1 MDSTKLAA
9 RTQTLLNQ
17 VKGNPDL
24 GADAAE
30 AAQLVAELRPV
41 LRFLEH
47 RYYVEYDPL
56 VADIEY
62 DTLFRLL
69 KGLEA
74 RHPDLIHPDS
84 PTQRI
89 HQGLIESFDKV
100 EHLTPMISLD
110 NTTKLEELRLF
121 HISVL
126 ENLGVL
132 RAGNDSKAWRDR
144 VKESEETLV
153 QATGGEQ
160 TDLFSDNTDGDLFAG
175 LTGADLEYNVEPKFD
190 GAGIALLYENNALVR
205 GASRGNGRVGDDI
218 TANIRTIRALP
229 LAVPLQDHGIVRMEV
244 RGEAIIRLSDFEKV
258 NERRTLAGEAPF
270 ANPRNACAGSLRQQ
284 DPTEVAQRML
294 SAFIYHI
301 SYMELA
307 DGTDPIQRY
316 PSHTD
321 RLELLQSLGF
331 PVPESNSS
339 KGIDGTYRL
348 CQSWTERRD
357 ELAYEIDGCVI
368 KVNDVAT
375 QEQLG
380 NTAHHPRWAVA
391 YKIAA
396 RQSTTRLLNIEL
408 NVGRTGAVTPVAQL
422 EPVALGGVVISR
434 ASLFNFP
441 LVQKLDIRVGDTV
454 LVERAGDVIPHV
466 VKIIPEF
473 RPAEATAVVPP
484 EQCPSCESELL
495 WDEPSAG
502 DEATG
507 KVLRCVNH
515 RCGSQRVERIRH
527 FASRG
532 AMDIDGFGEAL
543 AAQLVGENL
552 ISDVADIFTLSMEQ
566 LLPLERMAQ
575 TSAKNLLTA
584 VDEARDR
591 PCWRLLTGLGIRHVG
606 TKVAQV
612 LSTTYGNISALATAP
627 SDDIAKIEG
636 VGTVLA
642 ESISAWFQDLDN
654 QALLQRLG
662 DLGVRMEDPELPP
675 QASDALAGEVFVF
688 TGSLERFSRQE
699 AETVVSLHGG
709 KAVGSV
715 SKKTTHVVAGPGAG
729 SKLRKAESLSVPV
742 MSEQEFLDYLGTFG
756 IDIS

>member
-1 MDSTKLAA
+1 MDSTKLAV
-9 RTQTLLNQ
+9 RTQALLTK
-17 VKGNPDL
+17 VKGNSDL
-24 GADAAE
+24 GADARE
-30 AAQLVAELRPV
+30 AAELVAELQPV

-47 RYYVEYDPL
+47 RYYVEQDPL

-62 DTLFRLL
+62 DTLFRTL
-69 KGLEA
+69 KDLES
-74 RHPDLIHPDS
+74 RYPELIHPDS

-110 NTTKLEELRLF
+110 NTTNLEELRLF
-121 HISVL
+121 HISIL

-132 RAGNDSKAWRDR
+132 QAGNESQAWRTRAKDLGDTLI
-144 VKESEETLV
+144 ESAP
-153 QATGGEQ
+153 QD
-160 TDLFSDNTDGDLFAG
+160 DLFSESTAGDLFTN
-175 LTGADLEYNVEPKFD
+175 LDGADLRYNVEPKFD
-190 GAGIALLYENNALVR
+190 GAGIALLYENNALIR
-205 GASRGNGRVGDDI
+205 GASRGNGRMGDDI

-229 LAVPLQDHGIVRMEV
+229 LTVPLQDHGIVRMEV

-258 NERRTLAGEAPF
+258 NERRTQAGEAPF
-270 ANPRNACAGSLRQQ
+270 ANPRNACAGSLRLQ
-284 DPTEVAQRML
+284 DPTEVDQRML

-316 PSHTD
+316 PKHTD

-331 PVPESNSS
+331 PVPEYGPSD
-339 KGIDGTYRL
+339 GIDGTYRL
-348 CQSWTERRD
+348 CQEWAEKRD
-357 ELAYEIDGCVI
+357 SLAYEIDGCVI
-368 KVNDVAT
+368 KVDDVAT

-380 NTAHHPRWAVA
+380 STAHHPRWAVA

-396 RQSTTRLLNIEL
+396 RQSTTRLLDIEL
-408 NVGRTGAVTPVAQL
+408 NVGRTGAVTPVAHL

-466 VKIIPEF
+466 VKTIPDL
-473 RPAEATAVVPP
+473 RPPEATAVIPP
-484 EQCPSCESELL
+484 EECPSCQSELV
-495 WDEPSAG
+495 WDEPAAG
-502 DEATG
+502 DEVTG
-507 KVLRCVNH
+507 KVLRCVNY
-515 RCGSQRVERIRH
+515 RCESQRVERIRH

-532 AMDIDGFGEAL
+532 AMDIDGFGEAM
-543 AAQLVGENL
+543 AAQLVGAAL
-552 ISDVADIFTLSMEQ
+552 IRDVADIFTLTMEQ
-566 LLPLERMAQ
+566 ILPLERMAQ
-575 TSAKNLLTA
+575 TSAENLLRA
-584 VDEARDR
+584 IDEARDR

-612 LSTTYGNISALATAP
+612 LCTTYGSIHALAEAP
-627 SDDIAKIEG
+627 SDDIAEIDG
-636 VGTVLA
+636 IGTVLA
-642 ESISAWFQDLDN
+642 ASISAWFRN
-654 QALLQRLG
+654 PESQALLERLKT
-662 DLGVRMEDPELPP
+662 LGVRMEDPEQPS
-675 QASDALAGEVFVF
+675 QASDALAGEIFVF

-699 AETVVSLHGG
+699 AETVVALHGG

-715 SKKTTHVVAGPGAG
+715 SKKTTRVVAGPGAG
-729 SKLRKAESLSVPV
+729 SKLRKAESLSIPV
-742 MSEQEFLDYLGTFG
+742 MSEQEFLDYLDTYG